1 MRLARAG
8 RPEQIHAGSLAQQL
22 TEAEHRGDGRRDRA
36 PGASGA
42 GGASRSTQPR
52 AGRARGV
59 VGAGGRGRLGRGRN
73 QALAAERA
81 DVSRLEQALHHV
93 RDEIAKAVKALADY
107 AREYWE
113 RNRQE
118 KLARERDDLWRT
130 R

>member
-1 MRLARAG
+1 M
-8 RPEQIHAGSLAQQL
+8 QQL
-22 TEAEHRGDGRRDRA
+22 TEAERRGDADAIARLAHREPGVHLGPHNLARA
-36 PGASGA
+36 ERGESLERVAEA
-42 GGASRSTQPR
+42 GS
-52 AGRARGV
+52 V
-59 VGAGGRGRLGRGRN
+59 EDRN

-118 KLARERDDLWRT
+118 KLARERDDSGWSRS
-130 R
+130 